1 MENVTLIS
9 EIFAGISQFEKALNL
24 AVRQN
29 NIHKFPLTAFKAFL
43 KKDRFSPASV
53 LTLKRD

>member
-43 KKDRFSPASV
+43 KKDRFSPAQF
-53 LTLKRD
+53 